1 MNKNNHNLPY
11 LSHHSMTTSFSYK
24 NKKKITSLSDITD
37 NIFIFGGKDQFGHCT
52 NDLYK
57 LTIEN

>member
-1 MNKNNHNLPY
+1 
-11 LSHHSMTTSFSYK
+11 MTTSFSYK
-24 NKKKITSLSDITD
+24 NKKKNTYLSDITD
-37 NIFIFGGKDQFGHCT
+37 HIYIFGGKDKFGNST